1 MRLYAIA
8 LALFCL
14 ALAAGAGAAPEATQN
29 PVQPEV
35 LVGHTDWI
43 LPSPSVDPAPE
54 ALERVQDA
62 FRRAV
67 ERYGPPPLLP
77 VHLAFQTPDS
87 TIVDAVSVC
96 QGETCRS
103 GCRPGLTFYVFPAQR
118 PDGRPRLDQTDRF
131 LQW

>member
-8 LALFCL
+8 LALFLL
-14 ALAAGAGAAPEATQN
+14 AFAAGAGAAPEATQN

>member
-1 MRLYAIA
+1 MRSRAVV
-8 LALFCL
+8 LALFFL
-14 ALAAGAGAAPEATQN
+14 ALAAGAGAAPEAAPN
-29 PVQPEV
+29 PIQPEV
-35 LVGHTDWI
+35 LVGHTDWV
-43 LPSPSVDPAPE
+43 LPSASVQPTPE

-67 ERYGPPPLLP
+67 ERYGPPPLTP
-77 VHLAFQTPDS
+77 VYLAFQTPDS
-87 TIVDAVSVC
+87 TIVDAVSAC
-96 QGETCRS
+96 QGEACRS